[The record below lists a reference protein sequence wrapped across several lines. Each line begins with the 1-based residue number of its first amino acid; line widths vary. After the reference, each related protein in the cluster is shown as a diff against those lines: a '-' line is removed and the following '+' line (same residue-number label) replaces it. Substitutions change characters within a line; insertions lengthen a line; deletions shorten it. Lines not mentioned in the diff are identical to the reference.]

1 MAIINLGSINIDH
14 VYQVPDFVKPGE
26 TLSSTG
32 YQQLLGGKGA
42 NQSIALAH
50 AGGIVQHIG
59 KINPN
64 DNQFNAQLKKA
75 GVDCRYIHESEQAT
89 GHAIIQVANSG
100 ENSIVLFAGA
110 NHDISSK
117 QITQAVDDLLPGDW
131 VLTQNE
137 TNGIAELIQ
146 SAKKNKLKVAFNPAP
161 MNDSVLSLPLELVDL
176 FIVNEVE
183 AAGIAGSN
191 DLATIEAY
199 FREQYSDAEVIIT
212 LGKSGVVML
221 RDNERLQ
228 VPAFEV
234 EAVDTT
240 AAGDTF
246 IGFFLANYIRT
257 NDAAKSLSNACAA
270 SAIAVT
276 RHGAA
281 PAIPKADEVQVFLEQ
296 HSQRVPWKKK

>member
-1 MAIINLGSINIDH
+1 MVIINLGSVNIDH

-32 YQQLLGGKGA
+32 YQQVLGGKGA

-50 AGGIVQHIG
+50 AGGTVKHIG
-59 KINPN
+59 KINASN
-64 DNQFNAQLKKA
+64 ADLMAQLTGA
-75 GVDCRYIHESEQAT
+75 GVDCCYVLESEQPT

-110 NHDISSK
+110 NRDVCRD
-117 QITQAVDDLLPGDW
+117 QIQQAIQDLSPGNW

-137 TNGIAELIQ
+137 TNGIAELMQ
-146 SAKKNKLKVAFNPAP
+146 LAKQQRLKVAFNPAP
-161 MNDSVLSLPLELVDL
+161 MNEQVLSLPLDLVDL

-183 AAGIAGSN
+183 AADLAGST
-191 DLATIEAY
+191 DLPAIEAY
-199 FREQYSDAEVIIT
+199 FKANFSHAEVIIT
-212 LGKSGVVML
+212 LGKSGVIML
-221 RDNERLQ
+221 RENERIE
-228 VPAFEV
+228 VPAFNV

-246 IGFFLANYIRT
+246 IGFFLANYT
-257 NDAAKSLSNACAA
+257 DSNNAQTALVSACAA

-281 PAIPKADEVQVFLEQ
+281 PAIPTADEVNSFLAQ
-296 HSQRVPWKKK
+296 HSKRIP

>member
-14 VYQVPDFVKPGE
+14 VYQVPDFVQPGE
-26 TLSSTG
+26 TLSSTH

-64 DNQFNAQLKKA
+64 DNEFNSQLSKA
-75 GVDCRYIHESEQAT
+75 GVDCRYIQESEQPT

-110 NHDISSK
+110 NHDISHV
-117 QITQAVDDLLPGDW
+117 QITQAAEDLLPGDW

-137 TNGIAELIQ
+137 TNGIAELMQ
-146 SAKKNKLKVAFNPAP
+146 SAKQNSLKVAFNPAP
-161 MNDSVLSLPLELVDL
+161 MNDNVKSLPLDLVDL

-183 AAGIAGSN
+183 AAGIAGTTK
-191 DLATIEAY
+191 LAEIEAH
-199 FREQYSDAEVIIT
+199 FKTHYSQAEVIIT
-212 LGKSGVVML
+212 LGKAGVVML
-221 RDNERLQ
+221 RENERIE
-228 VPAFEV
+228 VPAFSV

-257 NDAAKSLSNACAA
+257 NNAQKSLVNACAA

-281 PAIPKADEVQVFLEQ
+281 PAIPKVDEVQVFLEQ
-296 HSQRVPWKKK
+296 HSQRVP